1 MLNDPPVWFYRWSS
15 VVWNDYSP
23 LYQRNNWIHVKC
35 DRIVWGWKNRVYTN
49 DEGQHVC
56 QFRISFKPRMI
67 SCMFMS
73 SPESS
78 VRMMCMIDHQ
88 WSFHMCKFVCCTT
101 NISACSAS
109 DILFF
114 SRPYL
119 HPPKWKCLQNEE
131 KEKEK
136 KRRRKKNNDV
146 FLFKST
152 VIYYCD
158 TLIHVERLIL
168 CGFPT
173 RPLETWKVCNFIFFE
188 NRLEISYTI

>member
-78 VRMMCMIDHQ
+78 VRMMCMI
-88 WSFHMCKFVCCTT
+88 SFTCHWWLYFTGISFQMCNTKAQVFRIT
-101 NISACSAS
+101 
-109 DILFF
+109 F
-114 SRPYL
+114 SRHWSQIVFFWQISLYLLMFIKFWILWFTVVGLLKVSLEDKCHPYIL
-119 HPPKWKCLQNEE
+119 KL
-131 KEKEK
+131 
-136 KRRRKKNNDV
+136 
-146 FLFKST
+146 T
-152 VIYYCD
+152 VINYF
-158 TLIHVERLIL
+158 L
-168 CGFPT
+168 
-173 RPLETWKVCNFIFFE
+173 
-188 NRLEISYTI
+188 